1 MKYHFFAPIVLFLL
15 IANHV
20 ESQNAPQLEAYIQE
34 GLDNNL
40 ALKQQDM
47 NVQRSMEAVKQARSL
62 FYPTL
67 QFDANYTRA
76 VGGRNIAFPIGDLLN
91 PVYQTLNQLTQSNQF
106 PQVENQTVQF
116 LPDNFHET
124 KVRVSFPLYNSDLRY
139 NRNIQ
144 ENLYDSQVA
153 TKAAYENELRYLIT
167 DAYLQYLKALE
178 AEKIWLN
185 TKDVFTELRRFNE
198 SLVKN
203 NVATRDVI
211 ATADYELARTDYQI
225 FQLQA
230 DQKTARAYFNFLLN
244 RDMQAP
250 IEPDTTLLRPVL
262 PEYDQQQIVANGLNN
277 RQELEALRSGMGA
290 AETNIKRNEAQMFIP
305 DFYIGGEF
313 GFQGF
318 GYHFTDDQAFVLAQV
333 GLRYDL
339 FDAGLR
345 KSKVQDAKIESE
357 QMRMRY
363 SETQQKIALQI
374 TRAWNDFDA
383 ARKSY
388 QASRNATVAAE
399 ESFRIINNKY
409 RANQALLIE
418 FLDAQNR
425 VTSARLLSL
434 LEYAEV
440 LRKEA
445 ALRQAAAIN
454 Q

>member
-1 MKYHFFAPIVLFLL
+1 MKFQLIPPMVMLL
-15 IANHV
+15 LYVNSAV
-20 ESQNAPQLEAYIQE
+20 GQNSPQLEAYLKE
-34 GLDNNL
+34 GLTNNL
-40 ALKQQDM
+40 ALKQQDL

-76 VGGRNIAFPIGDLLN
+76 VGGRSIDFPIGDLLN
-91 PVYQTLNQLTQSNQF
+91 PVYQTLNELTQSTQF
-106 PQVENQTVQF
+106 PQVQNETIQF
-116 LPDNFHET
+116 LPDNFQET
-124 KVRVSFPLYNSDLRY
+124 KVRFAYPVYNSDLRY

-144 ENLYDSQVA
+144 QNRYDAQVA
-153 TKAAYENELRYLIT
+153 TRAAYENELIYQIT

-178 AEKIWLN
+178 AEKIWAN
-185 TKDVFTELRRFNE
+185 TKEVYTELRRFNE

-203 NVATRDVI
+203 NVATRDII

-244 RDMQAP
+244 RDQQAP

-262 PEYDQQQIVANGLNN
+262 PEYDQQQLVASGLNN
-277 RQELEALRSGMGA
+277 RQELEALRSGMEA
-290 AETNIKRNEAQMFIP
+290 AETNIKRNEAQMLIP

-318 GYHFTDDQAFVLAQV
+318 GYNFGDDQAFALAQV
-333 GLRYDL
+333 GLTYDL

-345 KSKVQDAKIESE
+345 KSRIQEAKIESE

-388 QASRNATVAAE
+388 LASRNATAAAE
-399 ESFRIINNKY
+399 ESYRIINNKY

-418 FLDAQNR
+418 LLDAENR
-425 VTSARLLSL
+425 VTSARLQSL

-445 ALRQAAAIN
+445 ALKQAAALY

>member
-1 MKYHFFAPIVLFLL
+1 MKIHLIQPMVLFLL
-15 IANHV
+15 LTHAAV
-20 ESQNAPQLEAYIQE
+20 GQNSPQLEAYLKE
-34 GLDNNL
+34 GLTNNL
-40 ALKQQDM
+40 ALKQQDL
-47 NVQRSMEAVKQARSL
+47 NVQRSIEAVKQARSL

-76 VGGRNIAFPIGDLLN
+76 VGGRSIDFPIGDLLN
-91 PVYQTLNQLTQSNQF
+91 PVYQTLNELTQSSQF
-106 PQVENQTVQF
+106 PQVQNETIQF
-116 LPDNFHET
+116 LPDNFQET
-124 KVRVSFPLYNSDLRY
+124 KVKFSYPLYNSDLRY

-144 ENLYDSQVA
+144 QNLYDSQVA
-153 TKAAYENELRYLIT
+153 TRAAYENELIYQIT

-178 AEKIWLN
+178 AEKIWAN
-185 TKDVFTELRRFNE
+185 TKEVYTELRRFNE

-203 NVATRDVI
+203 NVATRDII

-230 DQKTARAYFNFLLN
+230 DQNTARAYFNFLLN
-244 RDMQAP
+244 RDQQAP

-262 PEYDQQQIVANGLNN
+262 PVYDKQQLVTTGLNN
-277 RQELEALRSGMGA
+277 RQELEALRSGLEA
-290 AETNIKRNEAQMFIP
+290 AETNIKRNEAQMRIP

-318 GYHFTDDQAFVLAQV
+318 GYNFGDDQAFALAQV
-333 GLRYDL
+333 GLTYDL

-345 KSKVQDAKIESE
+345 KSRIQEAKIESE
-357 QMRMRY
+357 QMRTRY
-363 SETQQKIALQI
+363 NETQQKIALQI

-388 QASRNATVAAE
+388 LASRNATAAAE
-399 ESFRIINNKY
+399 ESYRIINNKY

-418 FLDAQNR
+418 LLDAENR
-425 VTSARLLSL
+425 VTSARLQSL

-445 ALRQAAAIN
+445 ALKQAAALN